1 LLRKHANI
9 RTGILVLGRLL
20 RPPTNY
26 VRPSKGGLILGGYE
40 ADPVQYNMATM
51 LEDFTIDHL
60 ALDLG
65 VLRRLA
71 ISMMDPARAP
81 TSQRNNRT

>member
-1 LLRKHANI
+1 
-9 RTGILVLGRLL
+9 
-20 RPPTNY
+20 
-26 VRPSKGGLILGGYE
+26 
-40 ADPVQYNMATM
+40 MAPM
-51 LEDFTIDHL
+51 PEDFTIDRL

>member
-1 LLRKHANI
+1 MC
-9 RTGILVLGRLL
+9 GRA
-20 RPPTNY
+20 RAA
-26 VRPSKGGLILGGYE
+26 LILGGYE
-40 ADPVQYNMATM
+40 ADPVQYDMAPM
-51 LEDFTIDHL
+51 PEDFTIDRL

>member
-1 LLRKHANI
+1 MRISVRASSYSED
-9 RTGILVLGRLL
+9 LL
-20 RPPTNY
+20 RPPANY
-26 VRPSKGGLILGGYE
+26 VRPCKGGLILGGYE
-40 ADPVQYNMATM
+40 ADPVQYDMAPM
-51 LEDFTIDHL
+51 PEDFTIDRL

-65 VLRRLA
+65 CGGWP

>member
-1 LLRKHANI
+1 MRISVRASSYSED
-9 RTGILVLGRLL
+9 LL
-20 RPPTNY
+20 RPPANY
-26 VRPSKGGLILGGYE
+26 VRPCKGALILGGYE
-40 ADPVQYNMATM
+40 ADPVQYDMAPM
-51 LEDFTIDHL
+51 PEDFTIDRL

>member
-1 LLRKHANI
+1 VQEQPDTRQI
-9 RTGILVLGRLL
+9 
-20 RPPTNY
+20 
-26 VRPSKGGLILGGYE
+26 E
-40 ADPVQYNMATM
+40 ADPVQYDMATM
-51 LEDFTIDHL
+51 AEDFTIDRL